1 MRFNGLAEWFAR
13 HRMLLVVFVATMTIA
28 ALVGLLRVGFDDL
41 PLNIFKSDQADFELL
56 QELFVDF
63 GSDDGECIVVVESD
77 QLFSPQGVS
86 LLRSLTEEISK
97 IDQIESVRSMD
108 DVVVV
113 RPDRPLESILPK
125 EGALPE
131 DFTQARGDVLAHPM
145 LGGHLVSL
153 DGHTTI
159 IMARI
164 RGNSLSISEIKPTV
178 AAVREAIA
186 RVDIPEDFARVRLTG
201 VPPIRYEIFSSIRRD
216 SSRFMIIGTFLAFI
230 MATVLFRRFWAVM
243 TVAIPP
249 LLAAMWTIGLLGL
262 SGEKFNVINTI
273 LPVLVMIVG
282 FTDSVHLMM
291 DIRHSL
297 ARGLA
302 PLDAAKSAIEHLGIA
317 CAITSFTTAIG
328 FASLMV
334 TNVEVI
340 RKLGI
345 VCAIGAVLAFT
356 STITLVPLLAS
367 SRIGRH
373 LAYRPSGGR
382 ISNAISSFTA
392 WIRRLSER
400 AIDWVIAHAG
410 FVTIAGILA
419 VCVLGGLVT
428 QLEPNNRLTESIPE
442 GNESAQALFHLDD
455 VFGGMMASF
464 VLVDW
469 DENQSLGS
477 EEVLAAV
484 DEVQQMIDK
493 HPRANH
499 PISILNVLKSLP
511 GPEGDLASKVPLL
524 GLVPPEV
531 VKRFALPERRRTA
544 VVFYLEDV
552 GTGVHEPT
560 FRDIEQSIAEIESR
574 HEGLTLNLTGTV
586 VVASRNI
593 NQMITD
599 LAKSLGLATIV
610 IFITLGIV
618 FRSWKL
624 GLISIVPNAFPL
636 AATASWL
643 VITGQPLQLTSVIV
657 FSICLGIAVDDTIHV
672 INRFQRELT
681 VDGDV
686 PAAIKRTFMAVGS
699 ALATT
704 TVVLVVGF
712 VSVAMSEM
720 PPSQIFAKLGSIAIF
735 SALLGDLII
744 LPAML
749 VFILGR
755 SPKAAQTM
763 AIPNDGEEPLTDE
776 VPADES
782 RNPDGLPA

>member
-1 MRFNGLAEWFAR
+1 MRFNGFAEWFAR
-13 HRMLLVVFVATMTIA
+13 HRMLLVVFVVTMTITA
-28 ALVGLLRVGFDDL
+28 VVGLLRVGFDDL

-56 QELFVDF
+56 QELFADF

-77 QLFSPQGVS
+77 QLFSPQGVK
-86 LLRSLTEEISK
+86 LLRALTEEISK

-113 RPDRPLESILPK
+113 RPGRPLESILPK
-125 EGALPE
+125 EDASPE

-186 RVDIPEDFARVRLTG
+186 RVDVPEDFARVRLTG

-230 MATVLFRRFWAVM
+230 MATALFRRFWAVM

-367 SRIGRH
+367 SPIGRH

-382 ISNAISSFTA
+382 ISNAISSFTG

-410 FVTIAGILA
+410 FVTVAGILT

-455 VFGGMMASF
+455 VFGGMLASF

-469 DENQSLGS
+469 DENKNLGS

-493 HPRANH
+493 HPGANH

-531 VKRFALPERRRTA
+531 VRRFALPERRRTA

-599 LAKSLGLATIV
+599 LAKSLGLATVV

-624 GLISIVPNAFPL
+624 GLISIVPNVFPL

-672 INRFQRELT
+672 INRFQREMT

-749 VFILGR
+749 VFFLGR
-755 SPKAAQTM
+755 NPKAVPSM
-763 AIPNDGEEPLTDE
+763 AIPNDGEEPLTDG
-776 VPADES
+776 VPAAES